1 MKRTKRGM
9 ALILAAV
16 MAVSCATTILLAAS
30 KPWTGVG
37 IGELSQYYETG
48 NNADPGRVSNVKG
61 DSGGT
66 SYGLY
71 MFVEGTVTN
80 FINWLK
86 QQPKDST
93 YYAFGDTLWR
103 AYNFD
108 VNGNENPGY
117 GTNFKTVWQSIG
129 HGKNSN
135 EFGQAQTEFWGSTQY
150 TQLVSNIERLFSGFD
165 IDNYSVALKNVFW
178 SRSVHHGVGVTY
190 GANSDD
196 KMSGATGVIARA
208 FRSLGGFKNQSEAE
222 LIAAIYAECSR
233 LDPVGKYKKDN
244 MDTYT
249 AQKYG
254 VYGRS
259 MAYFNVNSGGV
270 QTSVYSRLHVNEPS
284 DALVMRYVN
293 STPDIAEGK
302 YTLLY
307 INNNE
312 QTHGLDPSQSTL
324 VTANKAVKLQ
334 ITYYSGEKYTI
345 ATTDGSQRLTIS
357 GGKPVLASP
366 AADNNQFWVIYGS
379 TSSGYTLQNVGTK
392 QYVTVTVTSKEVTED
407 GQSRDD
413 LIAAKISEIAQTPA
427 EGQTNAAA
435 ADFSARLEKKLND
448 LFEEQFKGKDDEAI
462 MAEIKANIS
471 AMQDITE
478 ETKTALTQ
486 KLESLT
492 QSEEKTEDLEA
503 RIMESFTEDELLL
516 LTEAMTGKSIETV
529 IVEVVGEMVDE
540 DLKNNPTTTVTT
552 YTVGLTDESAKA
564 ARWSLNKLGGTD
576 DWTLTGLFYPGC
588 DDSDAIGG
596 TVTHHLTDGNS
607 SFPLRGV
614 ISCTKSI
621 SSVTVEVKGT
631 SGEPGFTVTG
641 SGKGNWFDLWELD
654 KSATFSSLKQG
665 TYKLTIS
672 GRNASGEVSIW
683 SDSFTVGAKDSS
695 APAVKDDTYTVTF
708 KNGSN
713 TVTRTYKLG
722 DTYGTLPTASGE
734 GFQGWFTDDGE
745 QIFENSIV
753 AAEDHTITA
762 KFGTLYTVTFKVDGS
777 VYRSRQLAK
786 DSPIVAPSN
795 PFKAADKN
803 YVYSFS
809 HWVDGSGNRFVEN
822 MTYMPAGNVTY
833 TAVFT
838 KSPNSGGNTGGSTG
852 GNTGGSTGGE
862 TPKPSGNYLTGV
874 SPSTSVSAM
883 NRAGYTIYS
892 GSAKVTSG
900 LVGTG
905 MTAVSSSATVTIV
918 VTGDVSGDGKITI
931 TDVVKLQKSVV
942 GSGSLSGAYAKAADI
957 NGDGKVTITD
967 VVQAAQVTVGQRT
980 IG

>member
-1 MKRTKRGM
+1 M

-16 MAVSCATTILLAAS
+16 MAVSCLTTILLAAS

-86 QQPKDST
+86 QQPKGST
-93 YYAFGDTLWR
+93 YYDFGDTLWR

-129 HGKNSN
+129 HGKTSN

-233 LDPVGKYKKDN
+233 LDPVGKYKEDN

-324 VTANKAVKLQ
+324 VTADKAVKLQ

-392 QYVTVTVTSKEVTED
+392 QYVTVTVTSADVTAD

-413 LIAAKISEIAQTPA
+413 LITAKISEIAQTPA
-427 EGQTNAAA
+427 DGQTNAAA
-435 ADFSARLEKKLND
+435 ADFSARLEKKLNN
-448 LFEEQFKGKDDEAI
+448 LFEEQFKDKNDEAI
-462 MAEIKANIS
+462 MAEIKAKIS
-471 AMQDITE
+471 AMQNITE
-478 ETKTALTQ
+478 ENKTTLIK
-486 KLESLT
+486 KLENLA
-492 QSEEKTEDLEA
+492 QSKETEDDLEA

-665 TYKLTIS
+665 TYKLTIY

-786 DSPIVAPSN
+786 DSLIVAPSN

-809 HWVDGSGNRFVEN
+809 HWVDGSGKRFVEGR
-822 MTYMPAGNVTY
+822 TYMPAGDVTY

-838 KSPNSGGNTGGSTG
+838 KTANSGGGTGGSP
-852 GNTGGSTGGE
+852 GGE

-883 NRAGYTIYS
+883 NSAGYTIYN
-892 GSAKVTSG
+892 GSTKVTSG

>member
-1 MKRTKRGM
+1 M

-16 MAVSCATTILLAAS
+16 MAVSCLTTILLAAS

-86 QQPKDST
+86 QQPKGST
-93 YYAFGDTLWR
+93 YYDFGDTLWR

-233 LDPVGKYKKDN
+233 LDPAGKYKEDN

-407 GQSRDD
+407 GSDVLTRDERV
-413 LIAAKISEIAQTPA
+413 AAMITAVDEDTLDETTQ
-427 EGQTNAAA
+427 
-435 ADFSARLEKKLND
+435 AR
-448 LFEEQFKGKDDEAI
+448 FEELTTAEVTALTEEHLKDKSEN
-462 MAEIKANIS
+462 EIKADLDKLEAAEK
-471 AMQDITE
+471 AMYDFIVSPPEDEDKITE
-478 ETKTALTQ
+478 EHQ
-486 KLESLT
+486 KQYSELENAYLESI
-492 QSEEKTEDLEA
+492 KN
-503 RIMESFTEDELLL
+503 F
-516 LTEAMTGKSIETV
+516 TGKTLDEIIA
-529 IVEVVGEMVDE
+529 IVAGKLVDE
-540 DLKNNPTTTVTT
+540 QMAAEAEAPNPSTTVTT

-795 PFKAADKN
+795 PFKSADSS

-809 HWVDGSGNRFVEN
+809 HWVDGSGKRFVEGR
-822 MTYMPAGNVTY
+822 TYMPAGDVTY

-838 KSPNSGGNTGGSTG
+838 KTANSGGGTGGGTGGSTG
-852 GNTGGSTGGE
+852 GNTGTN
-862 TPKPSGNYLTGV
+862 TPKPSGNYLTGI

-883 NRAGYTIYS
+883 NSAGYTIYS

>member
-16 MAVSCATTILLAAS
+16 MAVSCLTTILLAAS

-86 QQPKDST
+86 QQPKGST
-93 YYAFGDTLWR
+93 YYDFGDTLWR

-178 SRSVHHGVGVTY
+178 SRSVHHGLGVTY

-233 LDPVGKYKKDN
+233 LDPAGKYKEDN

-407 GQSRDD
+407 GSDVLTRDERV
-413 LIAAKISEIAQTPA
+413 AAMITAVDEDTLDETTQ
-427 EGQTNAAA
+427 
-435 ADFSARLEKKLND
+435 AR
-448 LFEEQFKGKDDEAI
+448 FEELTTAEVTALTEEHLKDKSEN
-462 MAEIKANIS
+462 EIKADLDKLEAAEK
-471 AMQDITE
+471 AMYDFIVSPPEDEDKITE
-478 ETKTALTQ
+478 EHQ
-486 KLESLT
+486 KQYSELENAYLESI
-492 QSEEKTEDLEA
+492 KN
-503 RIMESFTEDELLL
+503 F
-516 LTEAMTGKSIETV
+516 TGKTLDEIIA
-529 IVEVVGEMVDE
+529 IVAGKLVDE
-540 DLKNNPTTTVTT
+540 QMAAEAEAPNPSTTVTT

-795 PFKAADKN
+795 PFKSADSS

-809 HWVDGSGNRFVEN
+809 HWVDGSGKRFVEGR
-822 MTYMPAGNVTY
+822 TYMPAGDVTY

-838 KSPNSGGNTGGSTG
+838 KTANSGGGTGGSTG
-852 GNTGGSTGGE
+852 GNTGTN
-862 TPKPSGNYLTGV
+862 TPTPSGNYLTGV

-883 NRAGYTIYS
+883 NNAGYTIYS

-942 GSGSLSGAYAKAADI
+942 GSASLTGAYAKAGDI
-957 NGDGKVTITD
+957 SGDGKITITD

-980 IG
+980 IN

>member
-1 MKRTKRGM
+1 M

-16 MAVSCATTILLAAS
+16 MAVSCVTTILLAAS

-86 QQPKDST
+86 QQPKGST
-93 YYAFGDTLWR
+93 YYDFGDTLWR

-165 IDNYSVALKNVFW
+165 INNYSVALKNVFW

-233 LDPVGKYKKDN
+233 LDPVAKYKEDN

-324 VTANKAVKLQ
+324 VTADKAVKLQ

-407 GQSRDD
+407 GSDVLTRDERV
-413 LIAAKISEIAQTPA
+413 AAMITAVDEDTLDETTQ
-427 EGQTNAAA
+427 
-435 ADFSARLEKKLND
+435 AR
-448 LFEEQFKGKDDEAI
+448 FEELTTAEVTALTEEHLKDKSED
-462 MAEIKANIS
+462 EIKADLDKLEAAEK
-471 AMQDITE
+471 AMYDFIVSLPEDEDKITE
-478 ETKTALTQ
+478 EHQ
-486 KLESLT
+486 KQYSELENAYLESI
-492 QSEEKTEDLEA
+492 KN
-503 RIMESFTEDELLL
+503 F
-516 LTEAMTGKSIETV
+516 TGKTLDEIID
-529 IVEVVGEMVDE
+529 IVAGKLVDE
-540 DLKNNPTTTVTT
+540 QMAAEAEAPKPSTTVTT

-665 TYKLTIS
+665 TYKLTIY

-795 PFKAADKN
+795 PFKSADSS

-809 HWVDGSGNRFVEN
+809 HWVDGSGKRFVEGR
-822 MTYMPAGNVTY
+822 TYMPAGDVTY

-838 KSPNSGGNTGGSTG
+838 KTANSGGGTGGGTGGSTG
-852 GNTGGSTGGE
+852 GNTGTN
-862 TPKPSGNYLTGV
+862 TPTPSGNYLTGV

-883 NRAGYTIYS
+883 NSAGYTIYS

>member
-1 MKRTKRGM
+1 M

-16 MAVSCATTILLAAS
+16 MAVSCLTTILLAAS

-86 QQPKDST
+86 QQPKGST
-93 YYAFGDTLWR
+93 YYDFGDTLWR

-233 LDPVGKYKKDN
+233 LDPAGKYKEDN

-407 GQSRDD
+407 GSDVLTRDERV
-413 LIAAKISEIAQTPA
+413 AAMITAVDEDTLDETTQ
-427 EGQTNAAA
+427 
-435 ADFSARLEKKLND
+435 AR
-448 LFEEQFKGKDDEAI
+448 FEELTTAEVTALTEEHLKDKSEN
-462 MAEIKANIS
+462 EIKADLDKLEAAEK
-471 AMQDITE
+471 AMYDFIVSPPEDEDKITE
-478 ETKTALTQ
+478 EHQ
-486 KLESLT
+486 KQYSELENAYLESI
-492 QSEEKTEDLEA
+492 KN
-503 RIMESFTEDELLL
+503 F
-516 LTEAMTGKSIETV
+516 TGKTLDEIIA
-529 IVEVVGEMVDE
+529 IVAGKLVDE
-540 DLKNNPTTTVTT
+540 QMAAEAEAPNPSTTVTT

-795 PFKAADKN
+795 PFKSADSS

-809 HWVDGSGNRFVEN
+809 HWVDGSGKRFVEGR
-822 MTYMPAGNVTY
+822 TYMPAGDVTY

-838 KSPNSGGNTGGSTG
+838 KTANSGGGTGGSTG
-852 GNTGGSTGGE
+852 GNTGTN
-862 TPKPSGNYLTGV
+862 TPTPSGNYLTGV

-883 NRAGYTIYS
+883 NNAGYTIYS

>member
-1 MKRTKRGM
+1 M

-16 MAVSCATTILLAAS
+16 MAVSCLTTILLAAS

-86 QQPKDST
+86 QQPKGSP
-93 YYAFGDTLWR
+93 YYDFGDTLWR

-233 LDPVGKYKKDN
+233 LDPVGKYKEDN

-312 QTHGLDPSQSTL
+312 QTHGLDPRQSTL
-324 VTANKAVKLQ
+324 VTADKAVKLQ

-345 ATTDGSQRLTIS
+345 ATADGSQRLTIS

-407 GQSRDD
+407 GSDVLTRDERV
-413 LIAAKISEIAQTPA
+413 AAMITAVDEDTLDETTQ
-427 EGQTNAAA
+427 
-435 ADFSARLEKKLND
+435 AR
-448 LFEEQFKGKDDEAI
+448 FEELTTAEVTALTEEHLKGKSED
-462 MAEIKANIS
+462 EIKADLDKLEAAEK
-471 AMQDITE
+471 AMYDFIVSLPEDEDKITE
-478 ETKTALTQ
+478 EHQ
-486 KLESLT
+486 KQYSELENAYLESI
-492 QSEEKTEDLEA
+492 KN
-503 RIMESFTEDELLL
+503 F
-516 LTEAMTGKSIETV
+516 TGKTLDEIIA
-529 IVEVVGEMVDE
+529 IVAGKPVDE
-540 DLKNNPTTTVTT
+540 QMAAEAEAPNPSTTVTT
-552 YTVGLTDESAKA
+552 YTVGLTDESTKA

-631 SGEPGFTVTG
+631 SGESGFTVTG

-708 KNGSN
+708 KNGSS

-795 PFKAADKN
+795 PFKSADSS

-809 HWVDGSGNRFVEN
+809 HWVDGSGKRFVEGR
-822 MTYMPAGNVTY
+822 TYMPAGDVTY

-838 KSPNSGGNTGGSTG
+838 KTANSGGGTGGSTG
-852 GNTGGSTGGE
+852 GNTGTN
-862 TPKPSGNYLTGV
+862 TPTPSGNYLTGV

-883 NRAGYTIYS
+883 NSAGYTIYS
-892 GSAKVTSG
+892 GSTKVTSG

-931 TDVVKLQKSVV
+931 TDVVKLQKYVV
-942 GSGSLSGAYAKAADI
+942 GSDSLSGAYAKAADI

>member
-1 MKRTKRGM
+1 M

-86 QQPKDST
+86 QQPKGSK
-93 YYAFGDTLWR
+93 YYDFGDTLWR

-233 LDPVGKYKKDN
+233 LDPVGKYEEDN

-324 VTANKAVKLQ
+324 VTADKAVKLQ

-407 GQSRDD
+407 GSDVLTRDERV
-413 LIAAKISEIAQTPA
+413 AAMITAVDEDTLDETTQ
-427 EGQTNAAA
+427 
-435 ADFSARLEKKLND
+435 AR
-448 LFEEQFKGKDDEAI
+448 FEELTTAEVTALTEEHLKDKSED
-462 MAEIKANIS
+462 EIKADLDKLEAAEK
-471 AMQDITE
+471 AMYDFIVSLPEDEDKITE
-478 ETKTALTQ
+478 EHQ
-486 KLESLT
+486 KQYSELENAYLESI
-492 QSEEKTEDLEA
+492 KN
-503 RIMESFTEDELLL
+503 F
-516 LTEAMTGKSIETV
+516 TGKTLDEIIA
-529 IVEVVGEMVDE
+529 IVAGKLVDE
-540 DLKNNPTTTVTT
+540 QMAAEAEAPKTSTTVTT

-621 SSVTVEVKGT
+621 SSVTVEVKGP

-795 PFKAADKN
+795 PFKSADSS

-809 HWVDGSGNRFVEN
+809 HWVDGSGKRFVEGR
-822 MTYMPAGNVTY
+822 TYMPAGDVTY

-838 KSPNSGGNTGGSTG
+838 KTANSGGTGGS
-852 GNTGGSTGGE
+852 TGGSTGGE

-883 NRAGYTIYS
+883 NSAGYTIYS

-931 TDVVKLQKSVV
+931 TDVVKLQKAVV

>member
-1 MKRTKRGM
+1 M

-16 MAVSCATTILLAAS
+16 MAVSCLTTILLAAS

-86 QQPKDST
+86 QQPKGST
-93 YYAFGDTLWR
+93 YYDFGDTLWR

-233 LDPVGKYKKDN
+233 LDPAGKYKEDN

-407 GQSRDD
+407 GSDVLTRDERV
-413 LIAAKISEIAQTPA
+413 AAMITAVDEDTLDETTQ
-427 EGQTNAAA
+427 
-435 ADFSARLEKKLND
+435 AR
-448 LFEEQFKGKDDEAI
+448 FEELTTAEVTALTEEHLKDKSEN
-462 MAEIKANIS
+462 EIKADLDKLEAAEK
-471 AMQDITE
+471 AMYDFIVSPPEDEDKITE
-478 ETKTALTQ
+478 EHQ
-486 KLESLT
+486 KQYSELENAYLESI
-492 QSEEKTEDLEA
+492 KN
-503 RIMESFTEDELLL
+503 F
-516 LTEAMTGKSIETV
+516 TGKTLDEIIA
-529 IVEVVGEMVDE
+529 IVAGKLVDE
-540 DLKNNPTTTVTT
+540 QMAAEAEAPNPSTTVTT

-795 PFKAADKN
+795 PFKSADSS

-809 HWVDGSGNRFVEN
+809 HWVDGSGNRFVEGR
-822 MTYMPAGNVTY
+822 TYMPAGDVTY

-838 KSPNSGGNTGGSTG
+838 KTANSGGGTGGSTG
-852 GNTGGSTGGE
+852 GNTGTN
-862 TPKPSGNYLTGV
+862 TPTPSGNYLTGV

-883 NRAGYTIYS
+883 NSAGYTIYN

>member
-1 MKRTKRGM
+1 M

-16 MAVSCATTILLAAS
+16 MAVSCLTTILLAAS

-324 VTANKAVKLQ
+324 VTADKAVKLQ

-345 ATTDGSQRLTIS
+345 ATKDGSQRLTIS

-407 GQSRDD
+407 GSDVLTRDERV
-413 LIAAKISEIAQTPA
+413 AAMITAVDEDTLDETTQ
-427 EGQTNAAA
+427 
-435 ADFSARLEKKLND
+435 AR
-448 LFEEQFKGKDDEAI
+448 FEELTTAEVTALTEEHLKDKSED
-462 MAEIKANIS
+462 EIKADLDKLEAAEK
-471 AMQDITE
+471 AMYDFIVSLPEDEDKITE
-478 ETKTALTQ
+478 EHQ
-486 KLESLT
+486 KQYSELENAYLESI
-492 QSEEKTEDLEA
+492 KN
-503 RIMESFTEDELLL
+503 F
-516 LTEAMTGKSIETV
+516 TGKTLDEIID
-529 IVEVVGEMVDE
+529 IVAGKLVDE
-540 DLKNNPTTTVTT
+540 QMAAEAEAPKPSTTVTT

-665 TYKLTIS
+665 TYKLTIY

-795 PFKAADKN
+795 PFKSADSS

-809 HWVDGSGNRFVEN
+809 HWVDGSGKRFVEGR
-822 MTYMPAGNVTY
+822 TYMPAGDVTY

-838 KSPNSGGNTGGSTG
+838 KTANSGGTGGNTGGS
-852 GNTGGSTGGE
+852 TGGSTGGE

-883 NRAGYTIYS
+883 NSAGYTIYS
-892 GSAKVTSG
+892 GSTKVTSG

>member
-1 MKRTKRGM
+1 M

-233 LDPVGKYKKDN
+233 LDPVGKYKEDN

-312 QTHGLDPSQSTL
+312 QTHGLDPNQSTL
-324 VTANKAVKLQ
+324 VTADKAVKLQ

-345 ATTDGSQRLTIS
+345 ATADGSQRLTIS

-407 GQSRDD
+407 GSDVLTRDERV
-413 LIAAKISEIAQTPA
+413 AAMITAVDEDTLDETTQ
-427 EGQTNAAA
+427 
-435 ADFSARLEKKLND
+435 AR
-448 LFEEQFKGKDDEAI
+448 FEELTTAEVTALTEEHLKDKSED
-462 MAEIKANIS
+462 EIKADLDKLEAAEK
-471 AMQDITE
+471 AMYDFIVSLPEDEDKITE
-478 ETKTALTQ
+478 EHQ
-486 KLESLT
+486 KQYSELENAYLESI
-492 QSEEKTEDLEA
+492 KN
-503 RIMESFTEDELLL
+503 F
-516 LTEAMTGKSIETV
+516 TGKTLDEIIA
-529 IVEVVGEMVDE
+529 IVAGKLVDE
-540 DLKNNPTTTVTT
+540 QMAAEAEAPNPSTTVTT

-665 TYKLTIS
+665 TYKLTIY
-672 GRNASGEVSIW
+672 GKNASGEVSIW

-795 PFKAADKN
+795 PFKSADKN

-809 HWVDGSGNRFVEN
+809 HWVDGSGNRFVEGR
-822 MTYMPAGNVTY
+822 TYMPAGDVTY

-838 KSPNSGGNTGGSTG
+838 KTANSGGTGGSTGGSTG
-852 GNTGGSTGGE
+852 GNTGTN

-883 NRAGYTIYS
+883 NSAGYTIYS

>member
-1 MKRTKRGM
+1 M

-86 QQPKDST
+86 QQPKGST
-93 YYAFGDTLWR
+93 YYDFGDTLWR

-233 LDPVGKYKKDN
+233 LDPVGKYKEDN

-324 VTANKAVKLQ
+324 VTADKAVKLQ

-407 GQSRDD
+407 GSDVLTRDERV
-413 LIAAKISEIAQTPA
+413 AAMITAVDEDTLDETTQ
-427 EGQTNAAA
+427 
-435 ADFSARLEKKLND
+435 AR
-448 LFEEQFKGKDDEAI
+448 FEELTTAEVTALTEEHLKDKSED
-462 MAEIKANIS
+462 EIKADLDKLEAAEK
-471 AMQDITE
+471 AMYDFIVSLPEDEDKITE
-478 ETKTALTQ
+478 EHQ
-486 KLESLT
+486 KQYSELENAYLESI
-492 QSEEKTEDLEA
+492 KN
-503 RIMESFTEDELLL
+503 F
-516 LTEAMTGKSIETV
+516 TGKTLDEIID
-529 IVEVVGEMVDE
+529 IVAGKLVDE
-540 DLKNNPTTTVTT
+540 QMAAEAEAPKPSTTVTT

-665 TYKLTIS
+665 TYKLTIY

-795 PFKAADKN
+795 PFKSADSS

-809 HWVDGSGNRFVEN
+809 HWVDGNGKRFVEGR
-822 MTYMPAGNVTY
+822 TYMPAGDVTY

-838 KSPNSGGNTGGSTG
+838 KTANSGGGTGGS
-852 GNTGGSTGGE
+852 TGGSTGGE

-883 NRAGYTIYS
+883 NSAGYTIYN
-892 GSAKVTSG
+892 GSTKVTSG

-931 TDVVKLQKSVV
+931 TDVVKLQKYVV
-942 GSGSLSGAYAKAADI
+942 GSNSLSGAYAKAADI

>member
-1 MKRTKRGM
+1 M

-16 MAVSCATTILLAAS
+16 MAVSCLTTILLAAS

-86 QQPKDST
+86 QQPKGST
-93 YYAFGDTLWR
+93 YYDFGDTLWR

-129 HGKNSN
+129 HGKTSN

-233 LDPVGKYKKDN
+233 LDPVGKYKEDN

-324 VTANKAVKLQ
+324 VTADKAVKLQ

-392 QYVTVTVTSKEVTED
+392 QYVTVTVTSADVTAD

-413 LIAAKISEIAQTPA
+413 LITAKISEIAQTPA
-427 EGQTNAAA
+427 DGQTNAAA
-435 ADFSARLEKKLND
+435 ADFSARLEKKLNN
-448 LFEEQFKGKDDEAI
+448 LFEEQFKDKNDEAI
-462 MAEIKANIS
+462 MAEIKAKIS
-471 AMQDITE
+471 AMQNITE
-478 ETKTALTQ
+478 ENKTTLIK
-486 KLESLT
+486 KLENLA
-492 QSEEKTEDLEA
+492 QSKETEDDLEA

-665 TYKLTIS
+665 TYKLTIY

-786 DSPIVAPSN
+786 DSLIVAPSN

-809 HWVDGSGNRFVEN
+809 HWVDGSGRRFVEGR
-822 MTYMPAGNVTY
+822 TYMPAGDVTY

-838 KSPNSGGNTGGSTG
+838 KTANSGGG
-852 GNTGGSTGGE
+852 TGGSTGGE

-883 NRAGYTIYS
+883 NSAGYTIYS
-892 GSAKVTSG
+892 GSTKVTSG

>member
-1 MKRTKRGM
+1 M

-16 MAVSCATTILLAAS
+16 MAVSCLTTILLAAS

-86 QQPKDST
+86 QQPKGST
-93 YYAFGDTLWR
+93 YYDFGDTLWR

-233 LDPVGKYKKDN
+233 LDPVGKYKEDN

-312 QTHGLDPSQSTL
+312 QTHGLDPRQSTL
-324 VTANKAVKLQ
+324 VTADKAVKLQ

-392 QYVTVTVTSKEVTED
+392 QYVTVTVTSKEVTAD

-448 LFEEQFKGKDDEAI
+448 LFDEQFKDKGDEAI

-665 TYKLTIS
+665 TYKLTIY

-795 PFKAADKN
+795 PFKSADSS

-809 HWVDGSGNRFVEN
+809 HWVDGSGKRFVEGR
-822 MTYMPAGNVTY
+822 TYMPAGDVTY

-838 KSPNSGGNTGGSTG
+838 KTANSGGTGGS
-852 GNTGGSTGGE
+852 TGGSTGGE

-883 NRAGYTIYS
+883 NSAGYTIYN

>member
-16 MAVSCATTILLAAS
+16 MAVSCLTTILLAAS

-86 QQPKDST
+86 QQPKGST
-93 YYAFGDTLWR
+93 YYDFGDTLWR

-324 VTANKAVKLQ
+324 VTADKAVKLQ

-407 GQSRDD
+407 GSDVLTRDERV
-413 LIAAKISEIAQTPA
+413 AAMITAVDEDTLDETTQ
-427 EGQTNAAA
+427 
-435 ADFSARLEKKLND
+435 AR
-448 LFEEQFKGKDDEAI
+448 FEELTTAEVTALTEEHLKDKSED
-462 MAEIKANIS
+462 EIKADLDKLEAAEK
-471 AMQDITE
+471 AMYDFIVSLPEDEDKITE
-478 ETKTALTQ
+478 EHQ
-486 KLESLT
+486 KQYSELENAYLESI
-492 QSEEKTEDLEA
+492 KN
-503 RIMESFTEDELLL
+503 F
-516 LTEAMTGKSIETV
+516 TGKTLDEIID
-529 IVEVVGEMVDE
+529 IVAGKLVDE
-540 DLKNNPTTTVTT
+540 QMAAEAEAPKPSTTVTT

-665 TYKLTIS
+665 TYKLTIY

-795 PFKAADKN
+795 PFKSADSS

-809 HWVDGSGNRFVEN
+809 HWVDGSGKRFVEGR
-822 MTYMPAGNVTY
+822 TYMPAGDVTY

-838 KSPNSGGNTGGSTG
+838 KSPNSGGNTG

-883 NRAGYTIYS
+883 NSAGYTIYN

>member
-1 MKRTKRGM
+1 M

-86 QQPKDST
+86 QQPKGST
-93 YYAFGDTLWR
+93 YYDFGDTLWR

-165 IDNYSVALKNVFW
+165 IDNYSIALKNVFW

-233 LDPVGKYKKDN
+233 LDPVGKYKEDN

-312 QTHGLDPSQSTL
+312 QTHGLDPRQSTL
-324 VTANKAVKLQ
+324 VTADKAVKLQ
-334 ITYYSGEKYTI
+334 TTYYSGEKYTI

-407 GQSRDD
+407 GSDVLTRDERV
-413 LIAAKISEIAQTPA
+413 AAMITAVDEDTLDETTQ
-427 EGQTNAAA
+427 
-435 ADFSARLEKKLND
+435 AR
-448 LFEEQFKGKDDEAI
+448 FEELTTAEVTALTEEHLKDKSED
-462 MAEIKANIS
+462 EIKADLDKLEAAEK
-471 AMQDITE
+471 AMYDFIVSLPEDEDKITE
-478 ETKTALTQ
+478 EHQ
-486 KLESLT
+486 KQYSELENAYLESI
-492 QSEEKTEDLEA
+492 KN
-503 RIMESFTEDELLL
+503 F
-516 LTEAMTGKSIETV
+516 TGKTLDEIID
-529 IVEVVGEMVDE
+529 IVAGKLVDE
-540 DLKNNPTTTVTT
+540 QMAAEAEAPKPSTTVTT

-665 TYKLTIS
+665 TYKLTIY

-795 PFKAADKN
+795 PFKSADSS

-809 HWVDGSGNRFVEN
+809 HWVDGSGKRFVEGR
-822 MTYMPAGNVTY
+822 TYMPAGDVTY

-838 KSPNSGGNTGGSTG
+838 KTANSGGTGGS
-852 GNTGGSTGGE
+852 TGGSTGGE

-905 MTAVSSSATVTIV
+905 MTAVSNSATVTIV

>member
-1 MKRTKRGM
+1 M

-16 MAVSCATTILLAAS
+16 MAVSCLTTILLAAS

-324 VTANKAVKLQ
+324 VTADKAVKLQ

-345 ATTDGSQRLTIS
+345 ATKDGSQRLTIS

-407 GQSRDD
+407 GSDVLTRDERV
-413 LIAAKISEIAQTPA
+413 AAMITAVDEDTLDETTQ
-427 EGQTNAAA
+427 
-435 ADFSARLEKKLND
+435 AR
-448 LFEEQFKGKDDEAI
+448 FEELTTAEVTALTEEHLKDKSED
-462 MAEIKANIS
+462 EIKADLDKLEAAEK
-471 AMQDITE
+471 AMYDFIVSLPEDEDKITE
-478 ETKTALTQ
+478 EHQ
-486 KLESLT
+486 KQYSELENAYLESI
-492 QSEEKTEDLEA
+492 KN
-503 RIMESFTEDELLL
+503 F
-516 LTEAMTGKSIETV
+516 TGKTLDEIID
-529 IVEVVGEMVDE
+529 IVAGKLVDE
-540 DLKNNPTTTVTT
+540 QMAAEAEAPKPSTTVTT

-665 TYKLTIS
+665 TYKLTIY

-795 PFKAADKN
+795 PFKSADSS

-809 HWVDGSGNRFVEN
+809 HWVDGSGKRFVEGR
-822 MTYMPAGNVTY
+822 TYMPAGDVTY

-838 KSPNSGGNTGGSTG
+838 KTANSGG
-852 GNTGGSTGGE
+852 TGGE

-883 NRAGYTIYS
+883 NSAGYTIYS
-892 GSAKVTSG
+892 GSTKVTSG

>member
-1 MKRTKRGM
+1 M

-233 LDPVGKYKKDN
+233 LDPVGKYKEDN

-324 VTANKAVKLQ
+324 VTADKAVKLQ

-407 GQSRDD
+407 GSDVLTRDERV
-413 LIAAKISEIAQTPA
+413 AAMITAVDEDTLDETTQ
-427 EGQTNAAA
+427 
-435 ADFSARLEKKLND
+435 AR
-448 LFEEQFKGKDDEAI
+448 FEELTTAEVTALTEEHLKDKSED
-462 MAEIKANIS
+462 EIKADLDKLEAAEK
-471 AMQDITE
+471 AMYDFIVSLPEDEDKITE
-478 ETKTALTQ
+478 EHQ
-486 KLESLT
+486 KQYSELENAYLESI
-492 QSEEKTEDLEA
+492 KN
-503 RIMESFTEDELLL
+503 F
-516 LTEAMTGKSIETV
+516 TGKTLDEIIA
-529 IVEVVGEMVDE
+529 IVAGKLVDE
-540 DLKNNPTTTVTT
+540 QMAAEAEAPNPSTTVTT

-665 TYKLTIS
+665 TYKLTIY
-672 GRNASGEVSIW
+672 GKNASGEVSIW

-795 PFKAADKN
+795 PFKSADKN

-809 HWVDGSGNRFVEN
+809 HWVDGSGNRFVEGR
-822 MTYMPAGNVTY
+822 TYMPAGDVTY

-838 KSPNSGGNTGGSTG
+838 KTANSGGGTGGGTGGSTG
-852 GNTGGSTGGE
+852 GNTGTN
-862 TPKPSGNYLTGV
+862 TPTPSGNYLTGV

-883 NRAGYTIYS
+883 NSAGYTIYS
-892 GSAKVTSG
+892 GSTKVTSG

-931 TDVVKLQKSVV
+931 TDVVKLQKYVV

>member
-16 MAVSCATTILLAAS
+16 MAVSCLTTILLAAS

-324 VTANKAVKLQ
+324 VTADKAVKLQ

-407 GQSRDD
+407 GSDVLTRDERV
-413 LIAAKISEIAQTPA
+413 AAMITAVDEDTLDETTQ
-427 EGQTNAAA
+427 
-435 ADFSARLEKKLND
+435 AR
-448 LFEEQFKGKDDEAI
+448 FEELTTAEVTALTEEHLKDKSED
-462 MAEIKANIS
+462 EIKADLDKLEAAEK
-471 AMQDITE
+471 AMYDFIVSLPEDEDKITE
-478 ETKTALTQ
+478 EHQ
-486 KLESLT
+486 KQYSELENAYLESI
-492 QSEEKTEDLEA
+492 KN
-503 RIMESFTEDELLL
+503 F
-516 LTEAMTGKSIETV
+516 TGKTLDEIID
-529 IVEVVGEMVDE
+529 IVAGKLVDE
-540 DLKNNPTTTVTT
+540 QMAAEAEAPKPSTTVTT

-665 TYKLTIS
+665 TYKLTIY

-795 PFKAADKN
+795 PFKSADSS

-809 HWVDGSGNRFVEN
+809 HWVDGSGKRFVEGR
-822 MTYMPAGNVTY
+822 TYMPAGDVTY

-838 KSPNSGGNTGGSTG
+838 KSPNSGGNTG

-883 NRAGYTIYS
+883 NSAGYTIYN

>member
-1 MKRTKRGM
+1 M

-86 QQPKDST
+86 QQPKGST
-93 YYAFGDTLWR
+93 YYDFGDTLWR

-233 LDPVGKYKKDN
+233 LDPVCKYKEDN

-324 VTANKAVKLQ
+324 VTADKAVKLQ

-407 GQSRDD
+407 GSDVLTRDERV
-413 LIAAKISEIAQTPA
+413 AAMITAVDEDTLDETTQ
-427 EGQTNAAA
+427 
-435 ADFSARLEKKLND
+435 AR
-448 LFEEQFKGKDDEAI
+448 FEELTTAEVTALTEEHLKDKSED
-462 MAEIKANIS
+462 EIKADLDKLEAAEK
-471 AMQDITE
+471 AMYDFIVSLPEDEDKITE
-478 ETKTALTQ
+478 EHQ
-486 KLESLT
+486 KQYSELENAYLESI
-492 QSEEKTEDLEA
+492 KN
-503 RIMESFTEDELLL
+503 F
-516 LTEAMTGKSIETV
+516 TGKTLDEIIA
-529 IVEVVGEMVDE
+529 IVAGKLVDE
-540 DLKNNPTTTVTT
+540 QMAAEAEAPKTSTTVTT

-795 PFKAADKN
+795 PFKSADSS

-809 HWVDGSGNRFVEN
+809 HWVDGSGKRFVEGR
-822 MTYMPAGNVTY
+822 TYMPAGDVTY

-838 KSPNSGGNTGGSTG
+838 KTANSGGTGGS
-852 GNTGGSTGGE
+852 TGGSTGGE

-883 NRAGYTIYS
+883 NSAGYTIYN

>member
-1 MKRTKRGM
+1 M

-86 QQPKDST
+86 QQPKGST
-93 YYAFGDTLWR
+93 YYDFGDTLWR

-233 LDPVGKYKKDN
+233 LDPVGKYKEDN

-312 QTHGLDPSQSTL
+312 QTHGLDPRQSTL
-324 VTANKAVKLQ
+324 VTADKAVKLQ

-407 GQSRDD
+407 GSDVLTRDERV
-413 LIAAKISEIAQTPA
+413 AAMITAVDEDTLDETTQ
-427 EGQTNAAA
+427 
-435 ADFSARLEKKLND
+435 AR
-448 LFEEQFKGKDDEAI
+448 FEELTTAEVTALTEEHLKGKSED
-462 MAEIKANIS
+462 EIKADLDKLEAAEK
-471 AMQDITE
+471 AMYDFIVSLPEDEDKITE
-478 ETKTALTQ
+478 EHQ
-486 KLESLT
+486 KQYSELENAYLESI
-492 QSEEKTEDLEA
+492 KN
-503 RIMESFTEDELLL
+503 F
-516 LTEAMTGKSIETV
+516 TGKTLDEIID
-529 IVEVVGEMVDE
+529 IVAGKLVDE
-540 DLKNNPTTTVTT
+540 QMAAEAEAPKPSTTVTT

-665 TYKLTIS
+665 TYKLTIY

-795 PFKAADKN
+795 PFKSADSS

-809 HWVDGSGNRFVEN
+809 HWVDGSGKRFVEGR
-822 MTYMPAGNVTY
+822 TYMPAGDVTY

-838 KSPNSGGNTGGSTG
+838 KTANSGGTGGSTG
-852 GNTGGSTGGE
+852 GNTGTN
-862 TPKPSGNYLTGV
+862 TPTPSGNYLTGV

-883 NRAGYTIYS
+883 NSAGYTIYS
-892 GSAKVTSG
+892 GSTKVTSG

>member
-1 MKRTKRGM
+1 M

-16 MAVSCATTILLAAS
+16 MAVSCLTTILLAAS

-86 QQPKDST
+86 QQPKGST
-93 YYAFGDTLWR
+93 YYDFGDTLWR

-150 TQLVSNIERLFSGFD
+150 TQLVSNIERLFSDFD

-324 VTANKAVKLQ
+324 VTADKAVKLQ

-407 GQSRDD
+407 GSDVLTRDERV
-413 LIAAKISEIAQTPA
+413 AAMITAVDEDTLDETTQ
-427 EGQTNAAA
+427 
-435 ADFSARLEKKLND
+435 AR
-448 LFEEQFKGKDDEAI
+448 FEELTTAEVTALTEEHLKDKSED
-462 MAEIKANIS
+462 EIKADLDKLEAAEK
-471 AMQDITE
+471 AMYDFIVSLPEDEDKITE
-478 ETKTALTQ
+478 EHQ
-486 KLESLT
+486 KQYSELENAYLESI
-492 QSEEKTEDLEA
+492 KN
-503 RIMESFTEDELLL
+503 F
-516 LTEAMTGKSIETV
+516 TGKTLDEIID
-529 IVEVVGEMVDE
+529 IVAGKLVDE
-540 DLKNNPTTTVTT
+540 QMAAEAEAPKPSTTVTT

-665 TYKLTIS
+665 TYKLTIY

-795 PFKAADKN
+795 PFKSADSS

-809 HWVDGSGNRFVEN
+809 HWVDGSGKRFVEGR
-822 MTYMPAGNVTY
+822 TYMPAGDVTY

-838 KSPNSGGNTGGSTG
+838 KSPNSGGNTG

-883 NRAGYTIYS
+883 NSAGYTIYN

>member
-1 MKRTKRGM
+1 M

-16 MAVSCATTILLAAS
+16 MAVSCLTTILLAAS

-86 QQPKDST
+86 QQPKGST
-93 YYAFGDTLWR
+93 YYDFGDTLWR

-129 HGKNSN
+129 HGENSN

-165 IDNYSVALKNVFW
+165 IDNYSIALKNVFW

-233 LDPVGKYKKDN
+233 LDPVGKYKEDN

-312 QTHGLDPSQSTL
+312 QTHGLDPRQSTL
-324 VTANKAVKLQ
+324 VTADKAVKLQ

-407 GQSRDD
+407 GSDVLTRDERV
-413 LIAAKISEIAQTPA
+413 AAMITAVDEDTLDETTQ
-427 EGQTNAAA
+427 
-435 ADFSARLEKKLND
+435 AR
-448 LFEEQFKGKDDEAI
+448 FEELTTAEVTALTEEHLKDKSED
-462 MAEIKANIS
+462 EIKADLDKLEAAEK
-471 AMQDITE
+471 AMYDFIVSLPEDEDKITE
-478 ETKTALTQ
+478 EHQ
-486 KLESLT
+486 KQYSELENAYLESI
-492 QSEEKTEDLEA
+492 KN
-503 RIMESFTEDELLL
+503 F
-516 LTEAMTGKSIETV
+516 TGKTLDEIID
-529 IVEVVGEMVDE
+529 IVAGKLVDE
-540 DLKNNPTTTVTT
+540 QMAAEAEAPKPSTTVTT

-665 TYKLTIS
+665 TYKLTIY

-695 APAVKDDTYTVTF
+695 APAVKDDTYTVAF

-795 PFKAADKN
+795 PFKSADSS

-809 HWVDGSGNRFVEN
+809 HWVDGSGKRFVEGR
-822 MTYMPAGNVTY
+822 TYMPAGDVTY

-838 KSPNSGGNTGGSTG
+838 KSPNSGGNTGGGTGGSTG
-852 GNTGGSTGGE
+852 GNTGTN

-883 NRAGYTIYS
+883 NSAGYTIYS
-892 GSAKVTSG
+892 GSTKVTSG

>member
-1 MKRTKRGM
+1 M

-86 QQPKDST
+86 QQPKGST
-93 YYAFGDTLWR
+93 YYDFGDTLWR

-129 HGKNSN
+129 HGKTSN

-233 LDPVGKYKKDN
+233 LDPVGKYKEDN

-324 VTANKAVKLQ
+324 VTADKAVKLQ

-345 ATTDGSQRLTIS
+345 ATKDGSQRLTIS

-407 GQSRDD
+407 GSDVLTRDERV
-413 LIAAKISEIAQTPA
+413 AAMITAVDEDTLDETTQ
-427 EGQTNAAA
+427 
-435 ADFSARLEKKLND
+435 AR
-448 LFEEQFKGKDDEAI
+448 FEELTTAEVTALTEEHLKDKSED
-462 MAEIKANIS
+462 EIKADLDKLEAAEK
-471 AMQDITE
+471 AMYDFIVSLPEDEDKITE
-478 ETKTALTQ
+478 EHQ
-486 KLESLT
+486 KQYSELENAYLESI
-492 QSEEKTEDLEA
+492 KN
-503 RIMESFTEDELLL
+503 F
-516 LTEAMTGKSIETV
+516 TGKTLDEIID
-529 IVEVVGEMVDE
+529 IVAGKLVDE
-540 DLKNNPTTTVTT
+540 QMAAEAEAPKPSTTVTT

-665 TYKLTIS
+665 TYKLTIY

-795 PFKAADKN
+795 PFKSADSS

-809 HWVDGSGNRFVEN
+809 HWVDGSGKRFVEGR
-822 MTYMPAGNVTY
+822 TYMPAGNVTY

-838 KSPNSGGNTGGSTG
+838 KTANSGGGTGGGTGGS
-852 GNTGGSTGGE
+852 TGGSTGGE

-883 NRAGYTIYS
+883 NSAGYTIYN

-931 TDVVKLQKSVV
+931 TDVVKLQKYVV
-942 GSGSLSGAYAKAADI
+942 GSNSLSGAYAKAADI

>member
-1 MKRTKRGM
+1 M

-86 QQPKDST
+86 QQPKGST
-93 YYAFGDTLWR
+93 YYDFGDTLWR

-233 LDPVGKYKKDN
+233 LDPVGKYKEDN

-407 GQSRDD
+407 GSDVLTRDERV
-413 LIAAKISEIAQTPA
+413 AAMITAVDEDTLDETTQ
-427 EGQTNAAA
+427 
-435 ADFSARLEKKLND
+435 AR
-448 LFEEQFKGKDDEAI
+448 FEELTTAEVTALTEEHLKDKSED
-462 MAEIKANIS
+462 EIKADLDKLEAAEK
-471 AMQDITE
+471 AMYDFIVSLPEDEDKITE
-478 ETKTALTQ
+478 EHQ
-486 KLESLT
+486 KQYSELENAYLESI
-492 QSEEKTEDLEA
+492 KN
-503 RIMESFTEDELLL
+503 F
-516 LTEAMTGKSIETV
+516 TGKTLDEIIA
-529 IVEVVGEMVDE
+529 IVAGKLVDKQMAAE
-540 DLKNNPTTTVTT
+540 AEAPKPSTTVTT

-665 TYKLTIS
+665 TYKLTIY
-672 GRNASGEVSIW
+672 GKNASGEVSIW

-708 KNGSN
+708 KNGSS

-795 PFKAADKN
+795 PFKSADSS

-809 HWVDGSGNRFVEN
+809 HWVDGSGKRFVEGR
-822 MTYMPAGNVTY
+822 TYMPAGDVTY

-838 KSPNSGGNTGGSTG
+838 KTANSGGTG

-883 NRAGYTIYS
+883 NSAGYTIYS

-957 NGDGKVTITD
+957 NGDGKITITD

>member
-1 MKRTKRGM
+1 M

-16 MAVSCATTILLAAS
+16 MAVSCLTTILLAAS

-233 LDPVGKYKKDN
+233 LDPVGKYKEDN

-312 QTHGLDPSQSTL
+312 QTHGLDPRQSTL
-324 VTANKAVKLQ
+324 VTVDKAVKLQ

-407 GQSRDD
+407 GSDVLTRDERV
-413 LIAAKISEIAQTPA
+413 AAMITAVDEDTLDETTQ
-427 EGQTNAAA
+427 
-435 ADFSARLEKKLND
+435 AR
-448 LFEEQFKGKDDEAI
+448 FEELTTAEVTALTEEHLKDKSED
-462 MAEIKANIS
+462 EIKADLDKLEAAEK
-471 AMQDITE
+471 AMYDFIVSLPEDEDKITE
-478 ETKTALTQ
+478 EHQ
-486 KLESLT
+486 KQYSELENAYLESI
-492 QSEEKTEDLEA
+492 KN
-503 RIMESFTEDELLL
+503 F
-516 LTEAMTGKSIETV
+516 TGKTLDEIID
-529 IVEVVGEMVDE
+529 IVAGKLVDE
-540 DLKNNPTTTVTT
+540 QMAAEAEAPKPSTTVTT

-665 TYKLTIS
+665 TYKLTIY

-762 KFGTLYTVTFKVDGS
+762 KFVTLYTVTFKVDGS

-809 HWVDGSGNRFVEN
+809 HWVDGSGKRFVEGR
-822 MTYMPAGNVTY
+822 TYMPAGDVTY

-838 KSPNSGGNTGGSTG
+838 KTANSGGGTGGSTG
-852 GNTGGSTGGE
+852 GNTGTN
-862 TPKPSGNYLTGV
+862 TPTPSGNYLTGV

-883 NRAGYTIYS
+883 NSAGYTIYN

>member
-1 MKRTKRGM
+1 M

-16 MAVSCATTILLAAS
+16 MAVSCLTTILLAAS

-86 QQPKDST
+86 QQPKGST
-93 YYAFGDTLWR
+93 YYDFGDTLWR

-324 VTANKAVKLQ
+324 VTADKAVKLQ

-407 GQSRDD
+407 GSDVLTRDERV
-413 LIAAKISEIAQTPA
+413 AAMITAVDEDTLDETTQ
-427 EGQTNAAA
+427 
-435 ADFSARLEKKLND
+435 AR
-448 LFEEQFKGKDDEAI
+448 FEELTTAEVTALTEEHLKDKSED
-462 MAEIKANIS
+462 EIKADLDKLEAAEK
-471 AMQDITE
+471 AMYDFIVSLPEDEDKITE
-478 ETKTALTQ
+478 EHQ
-486 KLESLT
+486 KQYSELENAYLESI
-492 QSEEKTEDLEA
+492 KN
-503 RIMESFTEDELLL
+503 F
-516 LTEAMTGKSIETV
+516 TGKTLDEIID
-529 IVEVVGEMVDE
+529 IVAGKLVDE
-540 DLKNNPTTTVTT
+540 QMAAEAEAPKPSTTVTT

-665 TYKLTIS
+665 TYKLTIY

-795 PFKAADKN
+795 PFKSADSS

-809 HWVDGSGNRFVEN
+809 HWVDGSGKRFVEGR
-822 MTYMPAGNVTY
+822 TYMPAGDVTY

-838 KSPNSGGNTGGSTG
+838 KSPNSGGNTG

-883 NRAGYTIYS
+883 NRAGYTIYN
-892 GSAKVTSG
+892 GSTKVTSG

>member
-1 MKRTKRGM
+1 M

-16 MAVSCATTILLAAS
+16 MAVSCLTTILLAAS

-86 QQPKDST
+86 QQPKGST
-93 YYAFGDTLWR
+93 YYDFGDTLWR

-324 VTANKAVKLQ
+324 VTADKAVKLQ

-407 GQSRDD
+407 GSDVLTRDERV
-413 LIAAKISEIAQTPA
+413 AAMITAVDEDTLDETTQ
-427 EGQTNAAA
+427 
-435 ADFSARLEKKLND
+435 AR
-448 LFEEQFKGKDDEAI
+448 FEELTTAEVTALTEEHLKDKSED
-462 MAEIKANIS
+462 EIKADLDKLEAAEK
-471 AMQDITE
+471 AMYDFIVSLPEDEDKITE
-478 ETKTALTQ
+478 EHQ
-486 KLESLT
+486 KQYSELENAYLESI
-492 QSEEKTEDLEA
+492 KN
-503 RIMESFTEDELLL
+503 F
-516 LTEAMTGKSIETV
+516 TGKTLDEIID
-529 IVEVVGEMVDE
+529 IVAGKLVDE
-540 DLKNNPTTTVTT
+540 QMAAEAEAPKPSTTVTT

-665 TYKLTIS
+665 TYKLTIY

-795 PFKAADKN
+795 PFKSADSS

-809 HWVDGSGNRFVEN
+809 HWVDGNGKRFVEGR
-822 MTYMPAGNVTY
+822 TYMPAGDVTY

-838 KSPNSGGNTGGSTG
+838 KTANSGGTGGSTG
-852 GNTGGSTGGE
+852 GNTGGNE
-862 TPKPSGNYLTGV
+862 MPKPSGNYLTGV

>member
-1 MKRTKRGM
+1 M

-16 MAVSCATTILLAAS
+16 MAVSCLTTILLAAS

-86 QQPKDST
+86 QQPKGST
-93 YYAFGDTLWR
+93 YYDFGDTLWR

-324 VTANKAVKLQ
+324 VTADKAVKLQ

-407 GQSRDD
+407 GSDVLTRDERV
-413 LIAAKISEIAQTPA
+413 AAMITAVDEDTLDETTQ
-427 EGQTNAAA
+427 
-435 ADFSARLEKKLND
+435 AR
-448 LFEEQFKGKDDEAI
+448 FEELTTAEVTALTEEHLKDKSED
-462 MAEIKANIS
+462 EIKADLDKLEAAEK
-471 AMQDITE
+471 AMYDFIVSLPEDEDKITE
-478 ETKTALTQ
+478 EHQ
-486 KLESLT
+486 KQYSELENAYLESI
-492 QSEEKTEDLEA
+492 KN
-503 RIMESFTEDELLL
+503 F
-516 LTEAMTGKSIETV
+516 TGKTLDEIID
-529 IVEVVGEMVDE
+529 IVAGKLVDE
-540 DLKNNPTTTVTT
+540 QMAAEAEAPKPSTTVTT

-665 TYKLTIS
+665 TYKLTIY

-795 PFKAADKN
+795 PFKSADSS

-809 HWVDGSGNRFVEN
+809 HWVDGSGKRFVEGR
-822 MTYMPAGNVTY
+822 TYMPAGDVTY

-838 KSPNSGGNTGGSTG
+838 KTANSGGTGGS
-852 GNTGGSTGGE
+852 TGGSTGGE

-883 NRAGYTIYS
+883 NSAGYTIYN
-892 GSAKVTSG
+892 GSTKVTSG

-942 GSGSLSGAYAKAADI
+942 GSDSLPGAYAKAADI

>member
-1 MKRTKRGM
+1 M

-16 MAVSCATTILLAAS
+16 MAVSCLTTILLAAS

-324 VTANKAVKLQ
+324 VTADKAVKLQ

-407 GQSRDD
+407 GSDVLTRDERV
-413 LIAAKISEIAQTPA
+413 AAMITAVDEDTLDETTQ
-427 EGQTNAAA
+427 
-435 ADFSARLEKKLND
+435 AR
-448 LFEEQFKGKDDEAI
+448 FEELTTAEVTALTEEHLKDKSED
-462 MAEIKANIS
+462 EIKADLDKLEAAEK
-471 AMQDITE
+471 AMYDFIVSLPEDEDKITE
-478 ETKTALTQ
+478 EHQ
-486 KLESLT
+486 KQYSELENAYLESI
-492 QSEEKTEDLEA
+492 KN
-503 RIMESFTEDELLL
+503 F
-516 LTEAMTGKSIETV
+516 TGKTLDEIID
-529 IVEVVGEMVDE
+529 IVAGKLVDE
-540 DLKNNPTTTVTT
+540 QMAAEAEAPKPSTTVTT

-665 TYKLTIS
+665 TYKLTIY

-795 PFKAADKN
+795 PFKSADSS

-809 HWVDGSGNRFVEN
+809 HWVDGSGKRFVEGR
-822 MTYMPAGNVTY
+822 TYMPAGDVTY

-838 KSPNSGGNTGGSTG
+838 KSPNSGGNTG

-883 NRAGYTIYS
+883 NSAGYTIYN

>member
-93 YYAFGDTLWR
+93 YYAIGDRLYNAY
-103 AYNFD
+103 AYNTS
-108 VNGNENPGY
+108 GQYYPGF
-117 GTNFKTVWQSIG
+117 GSNFKNTWQEIG
-129 HGKNSN
+129 RNN
-135 EFGQAQTEFWGSTQY
+135 RTEFAQAQTEFWGSTQY

-233 LDPVGKYKKDN
+233 LDPVGKYKEDN

-312 QTHGLDPSQSTL
+312 QTHGLDPNQSTL
-324 VTANKAVKLQ
+324 VTADKAVKLQ

-407 GQSRDD
+407 GSDVLTRDERV
-413 LIAAKISEIAQTPA
+413 AAMITAVDEDTLDETTQ
-427 EGQTNAAA
+427 
-435 ADFSARLEKKLND
+435 AR
-448 LFEEQFKGKDDEAI
+448 FEELTTAEVTALTEEHLKDKSED
-462 MAEIKANIS
+462 EIKADLDKLEAAEK
-471 AMQDITE
+471 AMYDFIVSLPEDEDKITE
-478 ETKTALTQ
+478 EHQ
-486 KLESLT
+486 KQYSELENAYLESI
-492 QSEEKTEDLEA
+492 KN
-503 RIMESFTEDELLL
+503 F
-516 LTEAMTGKSIETV
+516 TGKTLDEIIA
-529 IVEVVGEMVDE
+529 IVAGKLVDE
-540 DLKNNPTTTVTT
+540 QMAAEAEAPKPSTTVTT

-665 TYKLTIS
+665 TYKLTIY
-672 GRNASGEVSIW
+672 GKNASGEVSIW

-795 PFKAADKN
+795 PFKSADSS

-809 HWVDGSGNRFVEN
+809 HWVDGSGKRFVEGR
-822 MTYMPAGNVTY
+822 TYMPAGDVTY

-838 KSPNSGGNTGGSTG
+838 KTANSGGGTGGGTGGSTG
-852 GNTGGSTGGE
+852 GNTGTN
-862 TPKPSGNYLTGV
+862 TPTPSGNYLTGV

-883 NRAGYTIYS
+883 NSAGYTIYS

>member
-1 MKRTKRGM
+1 M

-16 MAVSCATTILLAAS
+16 MAVSCLTTILLAAS

-86 QQPKDST
+86 QQPKGST
-93 YYAFGDTLWR
+93 YYDFGDTLWR

-129 HGKNSN
+129 HGENSN

-165 IDNYSVALKNVFW
+165 IDNYSIALKNVFW

-233 LDPVGKYKKDN
+233 LDPVGKYKEDN

-312 QTHGLDPSQSTL
+312 QTHGLDPRQSTL
-324 VTANKAVKLQ
+324 VTADKAVKLQ

-407 GQSRDD
+407 GSDVLTRDERV
-413 LIAAKISEIAQTPA
+413 AAMITAVDEDTLDETTQ
-427 EGQTNAAA
+427 
-435 ADFSARLEKKLND
+435 AR
-448 LFEEQFKGKDDEAI
+448 FEELTTAEVTALTEEHLKDKSED
-462 MAEIKANIS
+462 EIKADLDKLEAAEK
-471 AMQDITE
+471 AMYDFIVSLPEDEDKITE
-478 ETKTALTQ
+478 EHQ
-486 KLESLT
+486 KQYSELENAYLESI
-492 QSEEKTEDLEA
+492 KN
-503 RIMESFTEDELLL
+503 F
-516 LTEAMTGKSIETV
+516 TGKTLDEIID
-529 IVEVVGEMVDE
+529 IVAGKLVDE
-540 DLKNNPTTTVTT
+540 QMAAEAEAPKPSTTVTT

-713 TVTRTYKLG
+713 AVTRTYKLG

-795 PFKAADKN
+795 PFKSADSS

-809 HWVDGSGNRFVEN
+809 HWVDGSGKRFVEGR
-822 MTYMPAGNVTY
+822 TYMPAGDVTY

-838 KSPNSGGNTGGSTG
+838 KTANSGGGTGGGTGGSTG
-852 GNTGGSTGGE
+852 GNTGTN

-883 NRAGYTIYS
+883 NSAGYTIYS
-892 GSAKVTSG
+892 GSTKVTSG